1 MNDTQKRVTAI
12 ANQYEQDFF
21 TYNPELALFW
31 GKKDIALDRFND
43 HSYAAIKEWQKKE
56 EGFLSSLNT
65 IDRKELENTPQY
77 IMCSDN
83 YFCV

>member
-1 MNDTQKRVTAI
+1 MNCKVSKLLPLLLTLTFYLCFGELMAQSLMNDTQKRVTAI

-43 HSYAAIKEWQKKE
+43 HS
-56 EGFLSSLNT
+56 
-65 IDRKELENTPQY
+65 
-77 IMCSDN
+77 
-83 YFCV
+83 